1 MLEQLRDI
9 VERPGLGNLHL
20 VEQARHCLAQSPA
33 KQRVV
38 VRNNET
44 RRITH
49 TLHLRLSVA
58 WGRIWPLP
66 HQHTIISTS
75 RARSSSAAGQ
85 TLRFNSRMG
94 VPATAS
100 VIWVDFAV

>member
-20 VEQARHCLAQSPA
+20 LKQARHCLAQSPA

-38 VRNNET
+38 VRNNQT

-49 TLHLRLSVA
+49 PLHLRLESSWA
-58 WGRIWPLP
+58 IYGPASPAYHTSHIAGPLFLDSGRTAMFNFGLVGF
-66 HQHTIISTS
+66 T
-75 RARSSSAAGQ
+75 AR
-85 TLRFNSRMG
+85 
-94 VPATAS
+94 
-100 VIWVDFAV
+100 

>member
-20 VEQARHCLAQSPA
+20 LEQARHCLAQSPA

-38 VRNNET
+38 VRNNQT

-49 TLHLRLSVA
+49 PLHLRLESSWA
-58 WGRIWPLP
+58 IYGHASPAYHNFNIAGPLFLDYRTDGP
-66 HQHTIISTS
+66 VHLP
-75 RARSSSAAGQ
+75 AA
-85 TLRFNSRMG
+85 
-94 VPATAS
+94 AS
-100 VIWVDFAV
+100 LIWVDFAA